1 MLQLGKEID
10 KWLTNLVNNS
20 KLKYI
25 NNIYFTDDCI
35 LTKDNILEI
44 IQFNFN
50 KYFDEKYI
58 IRKDIDISCLVY
70 DENSKEDVEFWNIMS
85 KILDRI
91 LEKFGLIFKK
101 SITKNLENIKSLVS
115 NCKCKAIYFSVFRN
129 IKYFDLINQKNS
141 LSSEILNILNS

>member
-1 MLQLGKEID
+1 MKDKFTCEMIDFDMKICDYRKYLLQLGKEID
-10 KWLTNLVNNS
+10 KWLTNIVNNS

-25 NNIYFTDDCI
+25 NNIYFTDDGI

-91 LEKFGLIFKK
+91 LEKFG
-101 SITKNLENIKSLVS
+101 
-115 NCKCKAIYFSVFRN
+115 
-129 IKYFDLINQKNS
+129 
-141 LSSEILNILNS
+141 